1 MFNNLLECLFSQPL
15 GNSLHGFFAVLMLAE
30 GGETDVAFARWT
42 EADTWGAD
50 YAGAI
55 KHLFEEF
62 PAWRV
67 VWSLYPD
74 IWGILATINFQSE
87 LLEFCSHEVGILHIV
102 IDGCLYLF
110 LTFWGVDGFG
120 STLADIAGTIELGAL
135 AAVPDR
141 VQRHFFTGQCLCL
154 QFLRNDGVT
163 TTHTC
168 LLYTSDAADE

>member
-15 GNSLHGFFAVLMLAE
+15 GNSLHGFLAVLMLAE

-50 YAGAI
+50 YAGTI

-74 IWGILATINFQSE
+74 IWGILATINLQAE
-87 LLEFCSHEVGILHIV
+87 LLELCSHEVGILHIV
-102 IDGCLYLF
+102 IDG
-110 LTFWGVDGFG
+110 
-120 STLADIAGTIELGAL
+120 
-135 AAVPDR
+135 
-141 VQRHFFTGQCLCL
+141 
-154 QFLRNDGVT
+154 
-163 TTHTC
+163 
-168 LLYTSDAADE
+168 